1 MPGPGTLP
9 RRRGHLI
16 SRPGPYR
23 RRQGPGGDGPDR
35 AGAWATLAPDR
46 GDSGSYRTERSQRSK
61 TSAICNFNY
70 LTLRTSGTTHFR
82 PSRRIAPTRLRSR
95 TVSPDF
101 TPREREVLAA
111 LALGLSS
118 KQIAAKLGVADRTV
132 QVHVARLMAKAKAN
146 NRTHLAVK
154 AITMGWIDPPA
165 AADLTSEDPA

>member
-1 MPGPGTLP
+1 M
-9 RRRGHLI
+9 
-16 SRPGPYR
+16 
-23 RRQGPGGDGPDR
+23 
-35 AGAWATLAPDR
+35 
-46 GDSGSYRTERSQRSK
+46 
-61 TSAICNFNY
+61 C
-70 LTLRTSGTTHFR
+70 
-82 PSRRIAPTRLRSR
+82 
-95 TVSPDF
+95 PDF